1 MTDRNFR
8 GGVVKSEF
16 LKIIKDDVQY
26 EKVLERIDEL
36 IALENR
42 GEEKDEIKILS
53 LLVSDYENRKYKL
66 DFPDPV
72 DAVLFRMD
80 QMGLKQK
87 DLVEC
92 IGSKSKVSEILSRKR
107 PLTLSM
113 IKNLNEFLG
122 IPLDILLQNSKIS
135 ETHKNN
141 RFGFQV
147 PDFELVTEKEVKYKG
162 LKNKR
167 TKPVTIRIQENV
179 LEKIRE
185 NAKERNVPYQ
195 TMIKLILEK
204 YLAVNSSK
212 NC

>member
-8 GGVVKSEF
+8 GEVVKSEF

-42 GEEKDEIKILS
+42 GEEKDEMKILS

-147 PDFELVTEKEVKYKG
+147 PDFELVREKEVKYKG

>member
-1 MTDRNFR
+1 M
-8 GGVVKSEF
+8 KSEF
-16 LKIIKDDVQY
+16 LKIIKDDAQY

-42 GEEKDEIKILS
+42 GEEKDEMKILS

-72 DAVLFRMD
+72 DAILFRMD

-122 IPLDILLQNSKIS
+122 IPLDVLLQNSKNS
-135 ETHKNN
+135 ETYKND
-141 RFGFQV
+141 RFGFNV
-147 PDFELVTEKEVKYKG
+147 PDFELVREKEVKYKG
-162 LKNKR
+162 LKNRR

-179 LEKIRE
+179 IEKIKE

-204 YLAVNSSK
+204 YLSANSSK
-212 NC
+212 N

>member
-1 MTDRNFR
+1 M
-8 GGVVKSEF
+8 KSEF

-122 IPLDILLQNSKIS
+122 IPLDILLQNSRIS
-135 ETHKNN
+135 ETYKNN

-147 PDFELVTEKEVKYKG
+147 PDFELVREKEVKYKG

>member
-1 MTDRNFR
+1 
-8 GGVVKSEF
+8 VVKSEF

-147 PDFELVTEKEVKYKG
+147 PDFELVREKEVKYKG

>member
-1 MTDRNFR
+1 
-8 GGVVKSEF
+8 
-16 LKIIKDDVQY
+16 
-26 EKVLERIDEL
+26 
-36 IALENR
+36 
-42 GEEKDEIKILS
+42 
-53 LLVSDYENRKYKL
+53 
-66 DFPDPV
+66 
-72 DAVLFRMD
+72 LFRMD

-122 IPLDILLQNSKIS
+122 IPLDILLQNSRIS
-135 ETHKNN
+135 ETYKNN

-147 PDFELVTEKEVKYKG
+147 PDFELVREKEVKYKG

>member
-1 MTDRNFR
+1 M
-8 GGVVKSEF
+8 KSEF

-147 PDFELVTEKEVKYKG
+147 PDFELVREKEVKYKG

>member
-147 PDFELVTEKEVKYKG
+147 PDFELVREKEVKYKG

>member
-1 MTDRNFR
+1 
-8 GGVVKSEF
+8 VKSEF

-42 GEEKDEIKILS
+42 GEEKDEMKILS

-147 PDFELVTEKEVKYKG
+147 PDFELVREKEVKYKG

>member
-1 MTDRNFR
+1 
-8 GGVVKSEF
+8 VKSEF

-147 PDFELVTEKEVKYKG
+147 PDFELVREKEVKYKG

>member
-1 MTDRNFR
+1 
-8 GGVVKSEF
+8 
-16 LKIIKDDVQY
+16 
-26 EKVLERIDEL
+26 
-36 IALENR
+36 
-42 GEEKDEIKILS
+42 
-53 LLVSDYENRKYKL
+53 
-66 DFPDPV
+66 
-72 DAVLFRMD
+72 
-80 QMGLKQK
+80 
-87 DLVEC
+87 
-92 IGSKSKVSEILSRKR
+92 
-107 PLTLSM
+107 TLSM

-147 PDFELVTEKEVKYKG
+147 PDFELVREKEVKYKG
-162 LKNKR
+162 LKSKR

-185 NAKERNVPYQ
+185 NAKERNIPYQ

-212 NC
+212 N

>member
-1 MTDRNFR
+1 
-8 GGVVKSEF
+8 VKSEF

-122 IPLDILLQNSKIS
+122 IPLDILLQNSRIS
-135 ETHKNN
+135 ETYKNN

-147 PDFELVTEKEVKYKG
+147 PDFELVREKEVKYKG

>member
-1 MTDRNFR
+1 M
-8 GGVVKSEF
+8 KSEF
-16 LKIIKDDVQY
+16 LKIIKDDAQY

-42 GEEKDEIKILS
+42 GEEKDEMKILS

-72 DAVLFRMD
+72 DAILFRMD
-80 QMGLKQK
+80 QVGLKQK

-135 ETHKNN
+135 EAHNNN

-147 PDFELVTEKEVKYKG
+147 PDFELVREKEVKYKG

-204 YLAVNSSK
+204 YLSANSSTDQ
-212 NC
+212 